1 MTRFQVSIR
10 VRPFNKRELE
20 LYTKCA
26 VNISGSQIILNKSYG
41 SKKQNIFT
49 FDSCFDSMDPRKE
62 GYACQEIVFDS
73 IGSKILENAF
83 KGWLKCKIILNVK
96 YAKKIF
102 EVTTH
107 AFLLTDRQALE
118 NHIR

>member
-1 MTRFQVSIR
+1 MD
-10 VRPFNKRELE
+10 
-20 LYTKCA
+20 TKCA

-83 KGWLKCKIILNVK
+83 KGLLKCKIISVK
-96 YAKKIF
+96 YAQKIF

-107 AFLLTDRQALE
+107 AFLLMDRQALE
-118 NHIR
+118 SHIR